1 MLHLVFLVSLYS
13 LTITGLLSPEAFQL
27 IINLRVTLEMK
38 LVMEF
43 VLAYMTSFVVWLMHK

>member
-1 MLHLVFLVSLYS
+1 LVSLYS